1 MQSMRR
7 LFAQS
12 THENEGC
19 SRRVSIFAPEMGFIR
34 FRGAKI
40 GDQSRILEGQMI
52 ALPFKP
58 RRIQNKKLRVHRVLR
73 GKTFLTQ
80 ASYRHD

>member
-1 MQSMRR
+1 MFQKSFHFCARDGVHPI
-7 LFAQS
+7 S
-12 THENEGC
+12 
-19 SRRVSIFAPEMGFIR
+19 
-34 FRGAKI
+34 GAKI